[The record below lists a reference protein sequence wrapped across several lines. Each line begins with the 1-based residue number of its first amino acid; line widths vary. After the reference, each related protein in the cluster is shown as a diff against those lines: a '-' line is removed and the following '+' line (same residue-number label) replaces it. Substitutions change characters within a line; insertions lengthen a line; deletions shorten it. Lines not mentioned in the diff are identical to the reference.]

1 MSQGYLL
8 LGSPADPVAIW
19 TLMVSMARLP
29 SSSQSDDRQRPLH
42 PGWLGPPSQL
52 PASRTHRP
60 ARVRACSEFSASAWL
75 VTKADGPKGDRKGW
89 DLVLAWEAAQGSPST
104 KQPGACP
111 VLGEGA
117 PRAQR
122 WAGTTGSWLGPWGFT
137 ISLFL
142 CPEVL
147 ACPST
152 CFLCAQVSPLPK
164 PGGLLPAVCVRG
176 AVGGL
181 RT

>member
-19 TLMVSMARLP
+19 TLTVSMARLP
-29 SSSQSDDRQRPLH
+29 SSSQSDDSQRPLH

-89 DLVLAWEAAQGSPST
+89 DLVLAWEAAQGSPGT

-122 WAGTTGSWLGPWGFT
+122 WAGTRRILAWALGLHHLPVPGALRCWPVPPPV
-137 ISLFL
+137 SSV
-142 CPEVL
+142 PR
-147 ACPST
+147 
-152 CFLCAQVSPLPK
+152 SPLSPSQ
-164 PGGLLPAVCVRG
+164 GGSCQLCV
-176 AVGGL
+176 
-181 RT
+181 